1 MKTIVRLTALVLCV
15 CTLCAVLTACKDEKY
30 EAYDRTGEPYD
41 YYLPDYVKV
50 CDYKG
55 IEIPNIVYVPS
66 EEDVQN
72 RLKQLAGYYSERTED
87 PDRPCRKY
95 DYVDI
100 ITTCKFTDTG
110 ETYHLFNFEK
120 NDNGIGQTFL
130 LGTNHFRFPALEDAI
145 VGMSQGETKKVTLKV
160 PDPFYKDYMNSGREV
175 EFEIYLNYI
184 DEVDF
189 SGIDDQFYHDHYG
202 YAGESMNNYIVE
214 ELRKEFNGYIEGYEI
229 ALTWNYICENSS
241 LKKRP
246 EKEYKA
252 TYDSYLNS
260 DRAAAESKELTL
272 AEYVKD
278 AYGYEKLDDYYAFLE
293 KKAENKCFE
302 DMLLYYIIRYENLDY
317 DEEFYN
323 MSVLSMT
330 EAFDISDVASA
341 EDFLRYY
348 MGDEALHESVLMQY
362 TQDWIAKQ
370 AVVRDDVD
378 QFFSDKLN

>member
-1 MKTIVRLTALVLCV
+1 
-15 CTLCAVLTACKDEKY
+15 
-30 EAYDRTGEPYD
+30 
-41 YYLPDYVKV
+41 
-50 CDYKG
+50 
-55 IEIPNIVYVPS
+55 
-66 EEDVQN
+66 
-72 RLKQLAGYYSERTED
+72 
-87 PDRPCRKY
+87 
-95 DYVDI
+95 
-100 ITTCKFTDTG
+100 
-110 ETYHLFNFEK
+110 
-120 NDNGIGQTFL
+120 
-130 LGTNHFRFPALEDAI
+130 
-145 VGMSQGETKKVTLKV
+145 
-160 PDPFYKDYMNSGREV
+160 MNSGREV

-260 DRAAAESKELTL
+260 DRAAAEGKELTL

-323 MSVLSMT
+323 MTVLSMT